1 MLLHVDSRFLSPYAL
16 SAFVALKEK
25 GLTFELS
32 TVSLEAQANL
42 AADYR
47 RQSLTARVPMLEDGE
62 FRLSESSAI
71 AEYLEDAYPERA
83 RLYPQDLRQ
92 RARARQLQAW
102 LRSDLMAL
110 REDRNTEVVFL
121 RPAAGTLAPEARQA
135 AGKLIAAAEQLLP
148 ADGGELFG
156 AWCLADTDLAL
167 MLKRLQYDD
176 ALPPHLAAYAERQ
189 WRRPAVQ
196 DWLALGRRAASA

>member
-167 MLKRLQYDD
+167 MLKRLQYDEV
-176 ALPPHLAAYAERQ
+176 LPPRLAAYAERQ

>member
-25 GLTFELS
+25 GLTFELA
-32 TVSLEAQANL
+32 TLSLAAQANL
-42 AADYR
+42 APAYQ

-62 FRLSESSAI
+62 FQLSESSAI
-71 AEYLEDAYPERA
+71 AEYLEDAYPERP
-83 RLYPQDLRQ
+83 RLYPRDLRQ

-135 AGKLIAAAEQLLP
+135 ANKLIAAAEQLLP
-148 ADGGELFG
+148 ASDGDLFG

-176 ALPPHLAAYAERQ
+176 ILPPRLAAYVERQ
-189 WRRPAVQ
+189 WQRPAVL
-196 DWLALGRRAASA
+196 DWLELGRRAALV

>member
-176 ALPPHLAAYAERQ
+176 ALPPRLTAYAERQ